1 MKSLCEH
8 LIEAMNES
16 LDLKKS
22 WDDKLIPFDKM
33 IEFAK
38 QALEKSKTKPGS
50 LCSEISDYKDPDDL
64 WNAYDRGEL
73 GALKDWQ
80 DEFTSLIADSDEWGG
95 KEGDIADAVWN
106 ILYDV
111 MDQINR
117 KKL

>member
-1 MKSLCEH
+1 MKSLQTH
-8 LIEAMNES
+8 LTEALNES

-50 LCSEISDYKDPDDL
+50 ICSEIGNYKDPDDL
-64 WNAYDRGEL
+64 WNAFDRGEL
-73 GALKDWQ
+73 KSVSDWQ
-80 DEFTSLIADSDEWGG
+80 DEFTNLIADTDEWGG
-95 KEGDIADAVWN
+95 KEGDIADKAWD
-106 ILYDV
+106 ILYDI
-111 MDQINR
+111 MDQISR